1 MTASPSKAPFGGRA
15 WLGLALAAGLMTA
28 PVALAQS
35 GTQPDPQ
42 LGAQPSGAP
51 TPLWPQGPS
60 AAGTGGPTPLGAPDY
75 TPPAPQRSSAFEV
88 KPLAA
93 VMPDGGGVLDAGQGG
108 LGQALWADS
117 PRGLVDRVLASLP
130 QSSPSPA
137 ARALLGRVLMSA
149 GTAPSTSTL
158 AAGATATKDS
168 PRNFLGVRLER
179 LAWLGDGKNA
189 DAMASLPTALDDAG
203 GAEAWA
209 RLSLLTGDGAACDH
223 MADLQKRFN
232 DGEIQMLGVVCQ
244 VRGGATDNLMLALD
258 IMREQGVKDDGFS
271 RLAETAGGGQKGPLK
286 GFTAVSAETV
296 ALARAL
302 GRGLPADVPVSQIL
316 ALNPAA
322 AAAVADLPDTAA
334 ALKLAAGDRAAG
346 YGTLPAAALAP
357 LYKAAK
363 VSPGDLKNAVG
374 VADKRQGADQR
385 AILYQALTGETIPSL
400 KGAILAKAVD
410 VGDPAL
416 LAGAWGDLLAQ
427 ELEQLAP
434 GPALKDLAPAATR
447 LLLLQ
452 GRRDLAQPW
461 FELARQTAQDAK
473 EGKALQAYLRLVPLA
488 VLGGLLPSDGANW
501 AQWLD
506 AVKADA
512 DAPSRLRAGNT
523 LALLMA
529 AGEKVDEALLART
542 VTASEAPGVIPDAA
556 SWVRLFRSSMAG
568 RKGEVALLALATL
581 ADAGPA
587 ATPPTVAANAVAT
600 LAAVGLKDDARRL
613 ALEAVAVQAGP

>member
-1 MTASPSKAPFGGRA
+1 MTASRSKAWA
-15 WLGLALAAGLMTA
+15 GLALAAGLMTA
-28 PVALAQS
+28 PVALAQTSS
-35 GTQPDPQ
+35 G
-42 LGAQPSGAP
+42 P
-51 TPLWPQGPS
+51 TPLWPQGPAPTVAPG
-60 AAGTGGPTPLGAPDY
+60 AAAPGATATPGATAPGATDGPTPLGAPAY
-75 TPPAPQRSSAFEV
+75 TPPQRSSAFEV

-93 VMPDGGGVLDAGQGG
+93 VTPDGGGLLDAGQGG

-117 PRGLVDRVLASLP
+117 PRGLVDRALAALP
-130 QSSPSPA
+130 ASSPSPA
-137 ARALLGRVLMSA
+137 VRALLGRVLMST
-149 GTAPSTSTL
+149 GTAPQ
-158 AAGATATKDS
+158 AGKDA
-168 PRNFLGVRLER
+168 RNFLGARLER
-179 LAWLGDGKNA
+179 LALLGDGRNA
-189 DAMASLPTALDDAG
+189 GAMAALPTALDDAG

-209 RLSLLTGDGAACDH
+209 RLSLLTGDGAACDQ

-244 VRGGATDNLMLALD
+244 VRAGSTDNVMLSLD
-258 IMREQGVKDDGFS
+258 IMREQGVKDDGFA
-271 RLAETAGGGQKGPLK
+271 RLAETVGGAQKGALK
-286 GFTAVSAETV
+286 GITTVSAETV
-296 ALARAL
+296 ALARAM
-302 GRGLPADVPVSQIL
+302 GRGLPADVPVAQIL

-322 AAAVADLPDTAA
+322 AAAVADLPDTAV
-334 ALKLAAGDRAAG
+334 ALKLAAGDRAAAH
-346 YGTLPAAALAP
+346 GTLPAAALAP

-363 VSPGDLKNAVG
+363 VSPSDLKNAVG
-374 VADKRQGADQR
+374 VADKRQGAEQR

-452 GRRDLAQPW
+452 NRRDLAQPW

-473 EGKALQAYLRLVPLA
+473 EGKPLQAYLRLVPLA

-501 AQWLD
+501 GQWLD

-523 LALLMA
+523 LALLTA
-529 AGEKVDEALLART
+529 AGEKVDPLLLART
-542 VTASEAPGVIPDAA
+542 VAASEAPGVIPDAA
-556 SWVRLFRSSMAG
+556 TWVRLFQSAVAG

-587 ATPPTVAANAVAT
+587 ATPPTVAANAVST
-600 LAAVGLKDDARRL
+600 LVAVGLKDDARRL

>member
-1 MTASPSKAPFGGRA
+1 MTASRSKAF
-15 WLGLALAAGLMTA
+15 WGLALITGLMTA
-28 PVALAQS
+28 PVAFAQTSS
-35 GTQPDPQ
+35 G
-42 LGAQPSGAP
+42 P
-51 TPLWPQGPS
+51 TPLWPQGPATS
-60 AAGTGGPTPLGAPDY
+60 PTVAPPAGTAPAGTDTAAPGPTPLGAY
-75 TPPAPQRSSAFEV
+75 TPPPPRASSFEV
-88 KPLAA
+88 KTLAA
-93 VMPDGGGVLDAGQGG
+93 VTPDGGGLLDAGQGG

-117 PRGLVDRVLASLP
+117 PRGLLDRALASLP

-137 ARALLGRVLMSA
+137 VRTLLGRVLMSS
-149 GTAPSTSTL
+149 GTAPQ
-158 AAGATATKDS
+158 AGKDA
-168 PRNFLGVRLER
+168 RNFLGLRLER
-179 LAWLGDGKNA
+179 LALLGDGKHA
-189 DAMASLPTALDDAG
+189 DAMAALPTALDDAG

-209 RLSLLTGDGAACDH
+209 RLSLLTGDGAACDQ
-223 MADLQKRFN
+223 MADLQKRFS

-244 VRGGATDNLMLALD
+244 VRGGSTDNIMFSLD

-271 RLAETAGGGQKGPLK
+271 RLAEVAAGGQKGALK
-286 GFTAVSAETV
+286 GFTAVSAEAV
-296 ALARAL
+296 ALARAMN
-302 GRGLPADVPVSQIL
+302 RGLPAEVPAAQIL

-334 ALKLAAGDRAAG
+334 ALKLAAGDRAAS
-346 YGTLPAAALAP
+346 YGTLPSAALAP

-363 VSPGDLKNAVG
+363 VSPNDLKNAVG

-410 VGDPAL
+410 VSDPAL

-427 ELEQLAP
+427 ELEGLAP

-452 GRRDLAQPW
+452 NRRDLAQPW
-461 FELARQTAQDAK
+461 FELARQSAQDAK

-506 AVKADA
+506 AMKADA
-512 DAPSRLRAGNT
+512 DAPSRLRAASI
-523 LALLMA
+523 LALLTA
-529 AGEKVDEALLART
+529 AGEKVDPLLLART
-542 VTASEAPGVIPDAA
+542 APVVEAPGVMPDAA
-556 SWVRLFRSSMAG
+556 SWLRLDQSVSVPR
-568 RKGEVALLALATL
+568 RGEVAVLALAEL

-587 ATPPTVAANAVAT
+587 ATTPTVTVHALSALT
-600 LAAVGLKDDARRL
+600 AVGLKDDARRL
-613 ALEAVAVQAGP
+613 ALEAVAVLAGP

>member
-1 MTASPSKAPFGGRA
+1 M
-15 WLGLALAAGLMTA
+15 
-28 PVALAQS
+28 
-35 GTQPDPQ
+35 
-42 LGAQPSGAP
+42 
-51 TPLWPQGPS
+51 
-60 AAGTGGPTPLGAPDY
+60 
-75 TPPAPQRSSAFEV
+75 
-88 KPLAA
+88 
-93 VMPDGGGVLDAGQGG
+93 LDAGQGG

-117 PRGLVDRVLASLP
+117 PRGLVDRALASLP

-137 ARALLGRVLMSA
+137 VRALLGRVLMSS
-149 GTAPSTSTL
+149 GTAPQ
-158 AAGATATKDS
+158 AGKDA
-168 PRNFLGVRLER
+168 RNFLGLRLER
-179 LAWLGDGKNA
+179 LALLGDGKHA
-189 DAMASLPTALDDAG
+189 DAMATLPTALDDAG

-209 RLSLLTGDGAACDH
+209 RLSLLTGDGAACDQ
-223 MADLQKRFN
+223 MADLQKRFS

-244 VRGGATDNLMLALD
+244 VRGGSTDNIMFSLD

-271 RLAETAGGGQKGPLK
+271 RLAEVAAGGQKGALK
-286 GFTAVSAETV
+286 GFTAVSAEAV
-296 ALARAL
+296 ALARAMN
-302 GRGLPADVPVSQIL
+302 RGLPAEVPSAQIL

-334 ALKLAAGDRAAG
+334 ALKLAAGDRAAS
-346 YGTLPAAALAP
+346 YGTLPPAALAP

-363 VSPGDLKNAVG
+363 VSPNDLKNAVG

-410 VGDPAL
+410 VSDPAL

-427 ELEQLAP
+427 ELEGLAP

-452 GRRDLAQPW
+452 NRRDLAQPW
-461 FELARQTAQDAK
+461 FELARQSAQDAK
-473 EGKALQAYLRLVPLA
+473 EGKPLQAYLRLVPLA

-512 DAPSRLRAGNT
+512 DAPSRLRAASI
-523 LALLMA
+523 LALLTA
-529 AGEKVDEALLART
+529 AGEKVDPLLLART
-542 VTASEAPGVIPDAA
+542 APVVEAPGVIPDAA
-556 SWVRLFRSSMAG
+556 SWLRLDQSVTVPR
-568 RKGEVALLALATL
+568 RGEVAVLALAEL

-587 ATPPTVAANAVAT
+587 ATTPTVTAHALSALT
-600 LAAVGLKDDARRL
+600 GVGLKDDARRL
-613 ALEAVAVQAGP
+613 ALEAVAVLAGP